1 MCGELALGRRQV
13 FTVRGE
19 LALGRGHR
27 FQVRGELALGEG
39 GGVYS
44 AW

>member
-1 MCGELALGRRQV
+1 MCGELALGRGQV